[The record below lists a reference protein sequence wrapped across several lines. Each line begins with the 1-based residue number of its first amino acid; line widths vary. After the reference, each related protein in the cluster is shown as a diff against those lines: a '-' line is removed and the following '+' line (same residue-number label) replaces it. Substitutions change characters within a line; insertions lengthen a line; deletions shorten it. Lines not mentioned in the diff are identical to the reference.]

1 MAPTITLP
9 ELTGLGSEEFY
20 SRAALAR
27 RGDKYSI
34 TVDVDVNM
42 HTSQGR
48 RRLNYLMDH
57 DPSLVRKF
65 TTQNYPI
72 DLGLGTNNLAEIIIS
87 TLNAALQAP
96 DDPTAEDF
104 NDPMASLWWPHLHLT
119 VRPNGDDSDQACI
132 SVTNDAGAQLITAL
146 YLWHNN
152 EIDIPYN
159 LLAEKLEHP
168 YLAAA
173 IIAEAYAGS
182 ADLLHD
188 DMATITAEHI
198 AATYHHWNRVSAKE
212 PYSVNPNLLD
222 GLALLRSI
230 GSSMMMTVTIPTAII
245 TSGRFAVFASGD

>member
-9 ELTGLGSEEFY
+9 ELTGLDSEQFY

-27 RGDKYSI
+27 REDKYSI

-57 DPSLVRKF
+57 DPSLVRNF
-65 TTQNYPI
+65 TARNYPI
-72 DLGLGTNNLAEIIIS
+72 DLKAGINNPAEIIIS
-87 TLNAALQAP
+87 MLNAALQAP
-96 DDPTAEDF
+96 EDPTAEDF
-104 NDPMASLWWPHLHLT
+104 NDPMASLWWPHLHLK
-119 VRPNGDDSDQACI
+119 VRPDGDDGDQARI
-132 SVTNDAGAQLITAL
+132 SVADDAGAQLITAL

-152 EIDIPYN
+152 EIDIPYD
-159 LLAEKLEHP
+159 LFAEKLEHP

-188 DMATITAEHI
+188 DMAMITAEHI
-198 AATYHHWNRVSAKE
+198 TATYHHWNRVSAKE
-212 PYSVNPNLLD
+212 PYSVNRNLLD
-222 GLALLRSI
+222 GLAVLRSI
-230 GSSMMMTVTIPTAII
+230 GSSMILTVTIPTAII
-245 TSGRFAVFASGD
+245 TTGLAVFSPEDL